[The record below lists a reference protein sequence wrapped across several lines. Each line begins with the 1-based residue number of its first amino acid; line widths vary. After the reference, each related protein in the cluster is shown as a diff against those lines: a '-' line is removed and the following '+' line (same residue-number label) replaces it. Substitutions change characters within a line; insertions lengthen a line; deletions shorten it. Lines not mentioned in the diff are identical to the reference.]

1 MNKTFN
7 GESGLSWVLSG
18 LAGMIGSA
26 AFIHT
31 TGYFVTF
38 MTGNTERGVL
48 GFFRDQPELAGSA
61 ILLIIFFICGVIVA
75 SVFRR
80 RYWENHPHGATV
92 LTTISL
98 ILATS
103 IDLIQ
108 EGWNKENI
116 PFLPILFVAFGVG
129 SLNTSFVKD
138 GEVSVPLSYVTG
150 TLVKLGQGV
159 ERHISGGS
167 IHDWLGYFILYGS
180 FAAGAALGGFLSL
193 VTPSSGM
200 LLAATVVCGAC
211 TVYTYFFAD
220 RHAPRQRTQR
230 RRNAGK

>member
-1 MNKTFN
+1 M
-7 GESGLSWVLSG
+7 LAA

-48 GFFRDQPELAGSA
+48 GFFRHQPEMAEAA
-61 ILLIIFFICGVIVA
+61 ILLIVSFVLGVIAA
-75 SVFRR
+75 SIFRR

-92 LTTISL
+92 LTTVSL

-108 EGWNKENI
+108 EGWSQENI

-129 SLNTSFVKD
+129 SLNTSFVED
-138 GEVSVPLSYVTG
+138 GEVSIPLSYVTG

-167 IHDWLGYFILYGS
+167 IHDWLGYFILYSS
-180 FAAGAALGGFLSL
+180 FVAGAALGGLLSL
-193 VTPSSGM
+193 VAPSSGM
-200 LLAATVVCGAC
+200 LLAATMVCGVC
-211 TVYTYFFAD
+211 TAYTYFFAD
-220 RHAPRQRTQR
+220 RQAPRQRTQR
-230 RRNAGK
+230 RRKTG